1 MTPAGPEH
9 AAALAAIHA
18 AAFPDDPWDAAS
30 FAALLQ
36 QPGVAGFI
44 DPRGGLVLLRCVA
57 DEAEILSI
65 GAAEKR
71 QGIGTALMRAATAHA
86 ETQNACVLHLEVAAA
101 NLVLL
106 RCVADE
112 AEILSI
118 GAAEKRQGIGTALM
132 RAATAHAETQ
142 NACVLHLE
150 VAAANLP
157 ARSLYAALGFEQAGR
172 RTNYYSDGDAL
183 ILSLP
188 LLRQEA
194 PDPPA

>member
-101 NLVLL
+101 NL
-106 RCVADE
+106 
-112 AEILSI
+112 
-118 GAAEKRQGIGTALM
+118 
-132 RAATAHAETQ
+132 
-142 NACVLHLE
+142 
-150 VAAANLP
+150 P